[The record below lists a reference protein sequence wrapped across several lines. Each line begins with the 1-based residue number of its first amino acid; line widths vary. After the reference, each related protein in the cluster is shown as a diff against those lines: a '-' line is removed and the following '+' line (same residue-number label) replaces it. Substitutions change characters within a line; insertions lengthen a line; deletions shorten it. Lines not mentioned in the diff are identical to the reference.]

1 MGSESELLIASS
13 SIVTSIPLTRA
24 VAADVG
30 DDDDD
35 DEGELEEEEGE

>member
-24 VAADVG
+24 VADVG
-30 DDDDD
+30 DDDED